1 MKDYLLVKRGES
13 MKSKVNLAI
22 LMISVLFIA
31 FGCSNRSE
39 SIETEPY
46 NGKPLHIGIIGE
58 EPKIREEHIQFT
70 GLDFTDLQ
78 NVDRYD
84 AIFIT
89 KENLKEADKSQY
101 ASVYNNSPRPFL
113 FIETQKGYV
122 PFIDEEADFE
132 NYPEVDTGAYAYL
145 YDSKS
150 KKYWGYG
157 LYNDVVNEQ
166 NIQDAYS
173 RIFETIEELSVPN
186 EL

>member
-1 MKDYLLVKRGES
+1 

-22 LMISVLFIA
+22 LVISILFIA
-31 FGCSNRSE
+31 FGCSKQNE

-46 NGKPLHIGIIGE
+46 NGKSLHIGIIGE
-58 EPKIREEHIQFT
+58 EPKVREEQIQFT
-70 GLDFTDLQ
+70 GIDFNDLQ
-78 NVDRYD
+78 NVEDYD

-89 KENLKEADKSQY
+89 KENLKEADKTQY
-101 ASVYNNSPRPFL
+101 ATVYNNSPRPFL

-122 PFIDEEADFE
+122 PFISEEADFE
-132 NYPEVDTGAYAYL
+132 NYPDVDSGVYAYL

-157 LYNDVVNEQ
+157 LYNDIVNEQ

-173 RIFETIEELSVPN
+173 RIFKTIEDL
-186 EL
+186 